1 MAAPLSTHD
10 FLCAAAGPAGSCG
23 GRGLEG
29 AGDRERHLAV
39 SRPPGCSEAAAG
51 RVGRGERREAA
62 ASVLGRSV
70 TGHQQ
75 TKHVQCPVS
84 QQRQK
89 MCWDFPSHGSGVI
102 FSDMSIPVC

>member
-62 ASVLGRSV
+62 ASVLGRV
-70 TGHQQ
+70 RHQPPAE
-75 TKHVQCPVS
+75 TKHVQCHW
-84 QQRQK
+84 Q
-89 MCWDFPSHGSGVI
+89 
-102 FSDMSIPVC
+102 